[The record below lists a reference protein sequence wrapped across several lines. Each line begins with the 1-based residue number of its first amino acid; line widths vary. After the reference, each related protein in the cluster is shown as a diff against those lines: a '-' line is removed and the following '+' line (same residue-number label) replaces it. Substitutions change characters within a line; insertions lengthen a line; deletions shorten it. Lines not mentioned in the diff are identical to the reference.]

1 MYEMVQAASRSFYI
15 QSPAKIGV
23 VPGEGGEACLIDS
36 GSDRDAG
43 KRVKK
48 ILDASGWKLACIFNT
63 HSHADHI
70 GGNRFLQAQTGC
82 RIFAPD
88 VECAFTRHPILEPA
102 FLYGG
107 NPPRDLRRKF
117 LMAQESAVQPLV
129 PEALPPGWELI
140 PLPGHA
146 FGMAGFRTPDG
157 AVYLA
162 DCLASEETLAKYQ
175 IAFLVD
181 VEAYLATLDKV
192 KGMQAEIFIPAHAG
206 ACRDIAPLAE
216 HNIAKV
222 HETASRILDACAGPA
237 SFEQILKRLFDAF
250 GLAMTWEQ
258 HVLVGSTVRSYLAWL
273 KDKGEL
279 RAEFRDNMLVWCR

>member
-1 MYEMVQAASRSFYI
+1 MYELVQAASRSFYI

-23 VPGEGGEACLIDS
+23 VLGEGNEVALIDS
-36 GSDRDAG
+36 GSDKDAG
-43 KRVKK
+43 KKVKK
-48 ILDASGWKLACIFNT
+48 ILDAQGWKLKAIFNT

-70 GGNRFLQAQTGC
+70 GGNRYLQTQTGC
-82 RIFAPD
+82 SIYASGI
-88 VECAFTRHPILEPA
+88 ECAFTRDPLLEPA

-107 NPPRDLRRKF
+107 NPPRDLRHKF
-117 LMAQESAVQPLV
+117 LMAQDSEVQPLV
-129 PEALPPGWELI
+129 PEALPPGWELV

-146 FGMAGFRTPDG
+146 FDMAGFRTPDG

-162 DCLASEETLAKYQ
+162 DCLASQATLEKYQ
-175 IAFLVD
+175 VAFLVD

-192 KGMQAEIFIPAHAG
+192 KGMQAEIFIPAHAD

-216 HNIAKV
+216 LNIAKV
-222 HETASRILDACAGPA
+222 HETASRIVDICGTPA
-237 SFEQILKRLFDAF
+237 SFEQVLKRLFDAF

-279 RAEFRDNMLVWCR
+279 KAEFKENMLLWYR

>member
-1 MYEMVQAASRSFYI
+1 MYELVQAASRSFYI

-23 VPGEGGEACLIDS
+23 VLGEGNEVALIDS
-36 GSDRDAG
+36 GSDKDAG
-43 KRVKK
+43 KKVKK
-48 ILDASGWKLACIFNT
+48 ILDAQGWKLKAIFNT

-70 GGNRFLQAQTGC
+70 GGNRYLQTQTGC
-82 RIFAPD
+82 SIYASGI
-88 VECAFTRHPILEPA
+88 ECAFTRDPLLEPA

-107 NPPRDLRRKF
+107 NPPRDLRHKF
-117 LMAQESAVQPLV
+117 LMAQDSEVQPLV
-129 PEALPPGWELI
+129 PEALPPGWELV

-146 FGMAGFRTPDG
+146 FDMAGFRTPDG

-162 DCLASEETLAKYQ
+162 DCLASQATLEKYQ
-175 IAFLVD
+175 VAFLVD

-192 KGMQAEIFIPAHAG
+192 KGMQAEIFIPAHAD

-216 HNIAKV
+216 FNIAKV
-222 HETASRILDACAGPA
+222 HETASRIVDICGTPA
-237 SFEQILKRLFDAF
+237 SFEQVLKRLFDAF

-279 RAEFRDNMLVWCR
+279 KAEFKENMLLWYR

>member
-1 MYEMVQAASRSFYI
+1 MYELVQAASRSFYI

-23 VPGEGGEACLIDS
+23 VLGEGNEVALIDS
-36 GSDRDAG
+36 GSDKDAG
-43 KRVKK
+43 KKVKK
-48 ILDASGWKLACIFNT
+48 ILDAQGWKLKAIFNT

-70 GGNRFLQAQTGC
+70 GGNRYLQTQTGC
-82 RIFAPD
+82 SIYASGI
-88 VECAFTRHPILEPA
+88 ECAFTRDPLLEPA

-107 NPPRDLRRKF
+107 NPPRDLRHKF
-117 LMAQESAVQPLV
+117 LMAQDSEVQPLV
-129 PEALPPGWELI
+129 PEALPPGWELV

-146 FGMAGFRTPDG
+146 FDMAGFRTPDG

-162 DCLASEETLAKYQ
+162 DCLASQATLEKYQ
-175 IAFLVD
+175 VAFLVD

-192 KGMQAEIFIPAHAG
+192 KGMQAEILIPAHAD

-216 HNIAKV
+216 FNIAKV
-222 HETASRILDACAGPA
+222 HETASRIVDICGTPA
-237 SFEQILKRLFDAF
+237 SFEQVLKRLFDAF

-279 RAEFRDNMLVWCR
+279 KAEFKENMLLWYR